1 MKKNIISLF
10 LITQIFAIG
19 GLGFYGGG
27 NYHSTTAAS
36 TENGTISISPG
47 PMNNAG
53 TLGFFLY
60 LDVLPIVDLE
70 VSWELAAATY
80 PFIVTINDEN
90 IGTSNEFLWG
100 RSSKYFTVRKKI
112 VGVGI
117 PFLAKAQLYGGLGI
131 NTHTVTPDVTV
142 SFIENAFA
150 EMTSTE
156 AVSQNFSANSAD
168 LSILT
173 DYMNKYK
180 RTASGFH
187 VQAGAQAKLLFINLF
202 INARYTLA
210 KDVVKGTSGF
220 PTIWTGLAIGL

>member
-36 TENGTISISPG
+36 TATGNISISPG
-47 PMNNAG
+47 PMNNPA

-60 LDVLPIVDLE
+60 LDVLPVIDLE
-70 VSWELAAATY
+70 ASWELAGGTY
-80 PFIVTINDEN
+80 PFKVAIDGEN
-90 IGTSNEFLWG
+90 IGTSNEFPWV
-100 RSSKYFTVRKKI
+100 RSSAYFTVRKKI

-117 PFLAKAQLYGGLGI
+117 PFLAKAQLYGGLGV

-142 SFIENAFA
+142 SLIEDAFA
-150 EMTSTE
+150 EMTPTD
-156 AVSQNFSANSAD
+156 AVSQDFSANSTD
-168 LSILT
+168 ISILT
-173 DYMNKYK
+173 NYMDKYK
-180 RTASGFH
+180 RTGTGFH
-187 VQAGAQAKLLFINLF
+187 IQVGAQAKLLFVNLF

-210 KDVVKGTSGF
+210 KDVVNGTSGF
-220 PTIWTGLAIGL
+220 PTVWTGLAIGL